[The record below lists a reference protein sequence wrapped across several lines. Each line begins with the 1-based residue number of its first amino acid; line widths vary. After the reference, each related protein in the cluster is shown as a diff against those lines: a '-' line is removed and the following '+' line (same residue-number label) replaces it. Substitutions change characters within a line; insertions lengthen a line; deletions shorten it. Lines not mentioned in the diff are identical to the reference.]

1 LAHGSSVLF
10 GHSVREGE
18 AVAASSR

>member
-1 LAHGSSVLF
+1 LAHGPSVLF